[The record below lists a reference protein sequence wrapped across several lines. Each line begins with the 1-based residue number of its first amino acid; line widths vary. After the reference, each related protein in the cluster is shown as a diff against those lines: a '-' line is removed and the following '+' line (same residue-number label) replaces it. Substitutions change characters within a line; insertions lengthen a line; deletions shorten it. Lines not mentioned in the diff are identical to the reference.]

1 MKIEYLLIKP
11 NNDFCPTVVQFKN
24 LLLSNQRINIDERTV
39 AFSGIS
45 LDYTLTD
52 EEVVWKN
59 KKEIVFHFTVST
71 DAKNVSILE
80 DFDVLLHRINEK
92 CGNQFKV
99 NTIWDDVSIYYT
111 NKLYPVIVETE
122 NLLRKLIY
130 RFMIK
135 IAGSAW
141 FLNSVP
147 ESVREAI
154 RKKAEKNTPD
164 NLPDVD
170 QLYFTDF
177 IQLGIF
183 FFEKYTTKPLDQ
195 NAIKE
200 LKKIV
205 DKKTDTDNKISA
217 FLETYEAK
225 SNWERYFAE
234 KIEVEELYKKWQE
247 LYIYRNSVAH
257 TKRMRK
263 GEYETAESL
272 AKELK
277 SAFKKCIDHIDDVK
291 MTEEEAEAVQ
301 EVAKVTINKPQMTHM
316 EPWMA
321 KYPGIITGVSELG
334 MAAARVSSQVDLEGL
349 SAGLLQFTDQ
359 QRKMLE
365 TVKVDSGGLLIGD
378 QLVSQIKM
386 PYDVSELLSTATRP
400 YQHTMDT
407 VTIAAEPLITLPSSF
422 GNNGANEAGIIRAT
436 DIRSPLEKKKQ
447 FREDDKAHPVKNG
460 NQGTGTKETS
470 TENES

>member
-1 MKIEYLLIKP
+1 
-11 NNDFCPTVVQFKN
+11 
-24 LLLSNQRINIDERTV
+24 
-39 AFSGIS
+39 
-45 LDYTLTD
+45 
-52 EEVVWKN
+52 
-59 KKEIVFHFTVST
+59 
-71 DAKNVSILE
+71 
-80 DFDVLLHRINEK
+80 
-92 CGNQFKV
+92 
-99 NTIWDDVSIYYT
+99 
-111 NKLYPVIVETE
+111 
-122 NLLRKLIY
+122 
-130 RFMIK
+130 
-135 IAGSAW
+135 
-141 FLNSVP
+141 
-147 ESVREAI
+147 
-154 RKKAEKNTPD
+154 
-164 NLPDVD
+164 
-170 QLYFTDF
+170 
-177 IQLGIF
+177 
-183 FFEKYTTKPLDQ
+183 
-195 NAIKE
+195 
-200 LKKIV
+200 
-205 DKKTDTDNKISA
+205 
-217 FLETYEAK
+217 
-225 SNWERYFAE
+225 
-234 KIEVEELYKKWQE
+234 
-247 LYIYRNSVAH
+247 
-257 TKRMRK
+257 MRK
-263 GEYETAESL
+263 GEYETAEIL

-334 MAAARVSSQVDLEGL
+334 MAAARVSSQVDLDGL

-359 QRKMLE
+359 QRKRLE

-422 GNNGANEAGIIRAT
+422 GNNGANEAGVIRAT

>member
-1 MKIEYLLIKP
+1 MKIKMEYLLIKP
-11 NNDFCPTVVQFKN
+11 SNDFCPTVVQFKN
-24 LLLSNQRINIDERTV
+24 LLLSNQRINIDDRTV

-59 KKEIVFHFTVST
+59 IKEIVFHFTVST

-80 DFDVLLHRINEK
+80 DFDILLHRINAK

-99 NTIWDDVSIYYT
+99 NTIWDDVSIHYT

-135 IAGSAW
+135 IAGSTW

-154 RKKAEKNTPD
+154 RKKAEKNTTD

-170 QLYFTDF
+170 QLSLADF
-177 IQLGIF
+177 IQLGVF
-183 FFEKYTTKPLDQ
+183 FFEKYTTKPLNQ

-200 LKKIV
+200 LRKIV
-205 DKKTDTDNKISA
+205 EKKTDTNNNISA

-257 TKRMRK
+257 TKRMCK
-263 GEYETAESL
+263 GEYEAAESL

-277 SAFKKCIDHIDDVK
+277 SAFEKCIDHIDDVK
-291 MTEEEAEAVQ
+291 MTEEEVEAVQ
-301 EVAKVTINKPQMTHM
+301 EVAKETINKPQMTRM
-316 EPWMA
+316 EPWMV
-321 KYPGIITGVSELG
+321 KYPGVITGVSELG
-334 MAAARVSSQVDLEGL
+334 MAAARVASQVDLDGL
-349 SAGLLQFTDQ
+349 SAGLLQLSDRQ
-359 QRKMLE
+359 QMLG
-365 TVKVDSGGLLIGD
+365 TVKVDADSLLIGD
-378 QLVSQIKM
+378 KLASSFKM
-386 PYDVSELLSTATRP
+386 PSEVSELLAKATVP
-400 YQHTMDT
+400 YQHTIDALS
-407 VTIAAEPLITLPSSF
+407 IATEPLTTLPSSF
-422 GNNGANEAGIIRAT
+422 GQYAANDAGLIRAT
-436 DIRSPLEKKKQ
+436 DLRGSLERTRLYTEAEKG
-447 FREDDKAHPVKNG
+447 HVVKEERNP
-460 NQGTGTKETS
+460 KDETS
-470 TENES
+470 PNNEP